1 MQDWKYFSGHFYY
14 FSRDKKS
21 WHEAENFCVS
31 QGAHLASVTSQA
43 EQVRAEG
50 LGQAESG
57 VWLGAQNLLAFVL
70 LMGGRVPHAPIR
82 QGTNIY

>member
-1 MQDWKYFSGHFYY
+1 MQDWKYFSGHFYF

-31 QGAHLASVTSQA
+31 RGAHLASVTSQE

-50 LGQAESG
+50 LGRAESG
-57 VWLGAQNLLAFVL
+57 VWLGAQNL
-70 LMGGRVPHAPIR
+70 
-82 QGTNIY
+82 